1 MNQTFKIDQFT
12 AANEAAINQFAHF
25 AQMSLANLEKF
36 AAIGLDAARDSVE
49 QATAHA
55 ASLAGAKDV
64 HEVIAIN
71 SAALE
76 PVMKR
81 AYAYS
86 RTVYETA
93 AETNAEVK
101 KVIEK
106 QTSELSKSATS
117 SMEEAFKYAPAG
129 SMTWASCCGP
139 MTTARIGRGS
149 ASWRWQGARA
159 GAARCACPALARHRP
174 SVQAALR
181 PDLLRQHAAHC
192 PLGLLRRLDAGR
204 RAPPCPERPT
214 GHLRT
219 LPGGRRADGAR
230 QSCL

>member
-1 MNQTFKIDQFT
+1 MIKIDQFS

-25 AQMSLANLEKF
+25 AQLSLANLEKF
-36 AAIGLDAARDSVE
+36 AEIGLDAARDSVE

-55 ASLAGAKDV
+55 AALAGAKDV

-101 KVIEK
+101 KVMEK
-106 QTSELSKSATS
+106 QATEANKSAVS
-117 SMEEAFKYAPAG
+117 GLEEAFKYAPAG
-129 SMTWASCCGP
+129 SEAYVGNVTSPMRPEHHDIDDLDDLIDDIQASTLSDAFKQQAYGE
-139 MTTARIGRGS
+139 
-149 ASWRWQGARA
+149 WQTRA
-159 GAARCACPALARHRP
+159 AEH
-174 SVQAALR
+174 
-181 PDLLRQHAAHC
+181 PD
-192 PLGLLRRLDAGR
+192 
-204 RAPPCPERPT
+204 
-214 GHLRT
+214 
-219 LPGGRRADGAR
+219 
-230 QSCL
+230 